1 MSSARDIKRRIK
13 SVKST
18 QQITK
23 AMKMVSAAKL
33 RKSQAAVMAVRP
45 FTRKMEQM
53 ILHISESV
61 KHPYLQEKAEVK
73 KVCYVVV
80 GSDRGLCGGFN
91 GNLNRFLDH
100 HLAQE
105 TRAFELVVIGRKVR
119 EYCVKQRWPIARD
132 YTGIGD
138 NPGFYQAHELADLL
152 RESFDKDE
160 YDEVNLVYSQ
170 FKSAM
175 VQTPQISRLLPVR
188 HPEAVDAAYEEDM
201 FLGADYIFEPSREAV
216 LEAILPQYVDIDV
229 YCALQEAKASEHGAR
244 MTAMSSATDNATE
257 MIGDLTLSLNR
268 ARQAAITTEISE
280 IVGGAAALSR

>member
-23 AMKMVSAAKL
+23 AMNMVAAAKL
-33 RKSQAAVMAVRP
+33 RKSQAAVVAVRP
-45 FTRKMEQM
+45 FTRKIEQM

-73 KVCYVVV
+73 KVCYVVI

-91 GNLNRFLDH
+91 GNLNRFLSQR
-100 HLAQE
+100 LAE
-105 TRAFELVVIGRKVR
+105 EEREYELIVIGRKLR
-119 EYCVKQRWPIARD
+119 EYCQSQGYPIAREC
-132 YTGIGD
+132 TGIGD
-138 NPGFYQAHELADLL
+138 NPSFCQAHELAEQL
-152 RESFDKDE
+152 RRGFDE
-160 YDEVNLVYSQ
+160 EAYGEVSLVYSQ

-175 VQTPQISRLLPVR
+175 VQSPRLSRLLPVSP
-188 HPEAVDAAYEEDM
+188 PEPVNEEYEDAM
-201 FLGADYIFEPSREAV
+201 FLGVDYIFEPSREAV
-216 LEAILPQYVDIDV
+216 LEAILPQYVDIGV

-257 MIGDLTLSLNR
+257 MIGHLTLSLNR

-280 IVGGAAALSR
+280 IVGGAAALS